1 MDLHPD
7 YGLPDEVRLT
17 ILKDAEAIGV
27 RRAAQAHRVSETV
40 IYNWR
45 KRLEVIDGKRITVR

>member
-7 YGLPDEVRLT
+7 YGLTDDVRLT
-17 ILKDAEAIGV
+17 ILKDAEVIGV
-27 RRAAQAHRVSETV
+27 KRAALAHRVSDTV

-45 KRLEVIDGKRITVR
+45 KRMEALDGKSNRVR